1 MQFNRDIQKLCSAQA
16 TTTEAIKDIG
26 KQIEQLVKQHDK
38 DICHVVDG
46 HDRDIRN
53 VIEEKDEDINNIL
66 KVLETMSKRLS
77 IVEDEFTKIK
87 NGYQAINFVKTVLA
101 GLIGSVVGA
110 IGFMLLLYEL
120 GSKIGGL
127 K

>member
-38 DICHVVDG
+38 DICHVMTD
-46 HDRDIRN
+46 H
-53 VIEEKDEDINNIL
+53 DEDINNIL
-66 KVLETMSKRLS
+66 KVLEAMSNRLT
-77 IVEDEFTKIK
+77 IMENEFTKIK